1 MKTQSIEKYFTDQFN
16 SLDEEHQILIGIFH
30 MWYKQASQAEQQ
42 AFATKFFNPSTQ
54 SDAIDDLI
62 EWAGQQ

>member
-1 MKTQSIEKYFTDQFN
+1 MKTIQQHQTLIAIFG
-16 SLDEEHQILIGIFH
+16 EHQILIAIFSA
-30 MWYKQASQAEQQ
+30 WYKQASQAEQT
-42 AFATKFFNPSTQ
+42 AFAEKFFNPSTQ